1 MILAESSELVRENP
15 ETIRQYKSA
24 DEPVMAT
31 DVELVE
37 YDLLKMGLIA
47 GVAFLAVVFLVLVS
61 VVCIRVCI
69 SAPVPYSAQPAP
81 SINDSVY
88 SKYSDLSLPS
98 QNKLQ
103 A

>member
-1 MILAESSELVRENP
+1 MILAESSELVRENS
-15 ETIRQYKSA
+15 ETIRQYKRA
-24 DEPVMAT
+24 DEA
-31 DVELVE
+31 VEVVE